1 MELFNEINTRNDFA
15 DYLRIPRSK
24 LTHILYIKTVD
35 SYYQVFEIPK
45 KSGEKRK
52 ISAPSGDL
60 KDIQTKL
67 ALALWNYQSEL
78 QKSKSTRVNI
88 SHAFEKEKSII
99 TNAKVHRNKRYVL
112 NIDLKDFFDSFH
124 FGRVMGFFE
133 KNKSYLFPHE
143 VAVVIAQIACYEGKL
158 PIKWCSYLHLFTSV
172 SVCFHKVRVKLVYKY
187 DVITVS
193 FKS

>member
-1 MELFNEINTRNDFA
+1 MEMFNGIKTRNDLA
-15 DYLRIPRSK
+15 DYLRVPRSK
-24 LTHILYIKTVD
+24 LTHILYVKTVD

-45 KSGEKRK
+45 KNGEKRI

-60 KDIQTKL
+60 KDIQAKL

-112 NIDLKDFFDSFH
+112 N
-124 FGRVMGFFE
+124 
-133 KNKSYLFPHE
+133 
-143 VAVVIAQIACYEGKL
+143 
-158 PIKWCSYLHLFTSV
+158 
-172 SVCFHKVRVKLVYKY
+172 VR
-187 DVITVS
+187 
-193 FKS
+193 